1 MYTPYLDKLTNAT
14 QNCASLSMKHF
25 LMTAIRTF
33 PLNRLA
39 KISAGHPFRG
49 KVPEQLDS
57 DVVVVHMKDTDRHT
71 GINWNSCMRTR
82 PCGRR
87 PAWLKDGQLLFA
99 ARGTRYY
106 SVLIKDIP
114 ADYQAV
120 AAPHFFVI
128 DVLGDEV
135 LPAFLEWQLNQG
147 PCQQYFEQNA
157 EGSVAKSIRR
167 SVLEEATIAVPPMTK
182 QQSIV
187 RLVHTLRRER
197 QTLEEMVRN
206 NERLLTGIATELLK
220 L

>member
-1 MYTPYLDKLTNAT
+1 MSAVRTLP
-14 QNCASLSMKHF
+14 LSQ
-25 LMTAIRTF
+25 
-33 PLNRLA
+33 LA
-39 KISAGHPFRG
+39 KINAGHPFRG
-49 KVPEQLDS
+49 KIPEQLDS
-57 DVVVVHMKDTDRHT
+57 NVVAVHMKDTDRNA
-71 GINWNSCMRTR
+71 GINWGACVRTR

-87 PAWLKDGQLLFA
+87 PAWLKEGQLLFA

-114 ADYQAV
+114 SEYQAI

-128 DVLGDEV
+128 DIVNDE
-135 LPAFLEWQLNQG
+135 LMPAFLEWQLNQG

-167 SVLEEATIAVPPMTK
+167 SVLEAVPVVVPPMAK

-187 RLVHTLRRER
+187 GLANTLANER
-197 QTLEEMVRN
+197 QTLAEIMRN

-220 L
+220 P